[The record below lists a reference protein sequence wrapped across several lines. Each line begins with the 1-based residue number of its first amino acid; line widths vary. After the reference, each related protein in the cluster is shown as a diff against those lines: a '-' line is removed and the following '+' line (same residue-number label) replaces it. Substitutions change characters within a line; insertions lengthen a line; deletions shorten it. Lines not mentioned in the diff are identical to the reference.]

1 MIIWTIKAK
10 VMVFIL
16 TVCVSV
22 SCVTGFISYTSSKNA
37 LQDLALTK
45 LTAVRSAKSSEL
57 NIYLRNV
64 KAEIQT
70 LSENRMTIE
79 AMREF
84 NTAFK
89 TSSRHLGDLGGYE
102 MLNETGGLLSDYY
115 LKDFIPGLE
124 NGTRRSYEVER
135 FLPTTPETVY
145 LQHLYIAAN
154 PSPLGQ
160 KVELVDPGDASEYSQ
175 IHKKY
180 HEVLESYRKKFEFYD
195 IFLVDSETSDI
206 VYSVFKEADFATNLS
221 SGPFREANIAKAF
234 HSANAFEVSDGVVF
248 TDFNYYEPSYGS
260 PEAFIASPIFDGGKR
275 IGVLIFQLSV
285 KKINAIMTGDGN
297 WQEDG
302 LGVSG
307 ETYLVA
313 PDFHMRSVSR
323 FLTEDPVGYFDALKK
338 LGYQNNK
345 LEEMKN
351 FNTSILLQEVR
362 TNASVQALKGITGT
376 DVIEDYRGD
385 SVLSSYEPVRFGDH
399 TWALISEIDTAEA
412 FAPVVTLGWAL
423 GFSSVLIA
431 TVLVAVSTV
440 GAERI
445 AAPIKTLA
453 DATDRLGK
461 GDRDLELPVTS
472 QDELGHLTQNFNEMV
487 VNLRTQRRV
496 IEQQNSENA
505 KLLLNILP
513 EPIAERL
520 KSGESQIAD
529 AFPSASVIFTDLVG
543 FTTWSQGRPPMEVL
557 SMLDELFGS
566 FDEFATTLGVEKIK
580 TIGDAYMAVCGLPTP
595 NEDHAKVMAKLALG
609 VLQRLDEFNERK
621 GTNLKMRVGLHCG
634 PVVAGVIGTSK
645 FIYDLW
651 GESVNMAS
659 RMESTGVPNEIQ
671 ISQAFYDALEGEYAT
686 VLRGEIEV
694 KGAGKMQTYLLQRP
708 VEAVA

>member
-1 MIIWTIKAK
+1 MITWNIKAK
-10 VMVFIL
+10 VMVFIF
-16 TVCVSV
+16 TVCVAV
-22 SCVTGFISYTSSKNA
+22 SCVTGLISYISSKNA
-37 LQDLALTK
+37 LQELALTK
-45 LTAVRSAKSSEL
+45 LTAVRSAKSSEM
-57 NIYLRNV
+57 NIYLQNV

-79 AMREF
+79 AMRDF
-84 NTAFK
+84 KNTFE
-89 TSSRHLGDLGGYE
+89 TSSLHLSDLGGLE
-102 MLNETGGLLSDYY
+102 TLKKTGGLLNDYY
-115 LKDFIPGLE
+115 LKDFIPALE
-124 NGTRRSYEVER
+124 KRTRRSYEAKL
-135 FLPTTPETVY
+135 FLPTTPQAVY

-160 KVELVDPGDASEYSQ
+160 KVKLVDPGDASEYSRV
-175 IHKKY
+175 HKKY
-180 HEVLESYRKKFEFYD
+180 HKILESYRKKFEFYD
-195 IFLVDSETSDI
+195 IFLVDSETNDI

-234 HSANAFEVSDGVVF
+234 NSANVLEDPNGVAF
-248 TDFNYYEPSYGS
+248 TDFQYYEPSYGS
-260 PEAFIASPIFDGGKR
+260 PEAFIASPIFDGEKR

-285 KKINAIMTGDGN
+285 EKINAIMTGGGS

-302 LGVSG
+302 LGLSG

-323 FLTEDPVGYFDALKK
+323 FLTEDPPGYFDALRK
-338 LGYQNNK
+338 LGYQNEK
-345 LEEMKN
+345 IEDMRN
-351 FNTSILLQEVR
+351 FGTSILLQEVR
-362 TNASVQALKGITGT
+362 TNASIQALEGITGT
-376 DVIEDYRGD
+376 DVIEDYRGV
-385 SVLSSYEPVRFGDH
+385 SVLSSYEPIRFGDH

-412 FAPVVTLGWAL
+412 FAPVVALGWAL
-423 GFSSVLIA
+423 GLSSVLIA
-431 TVLVAVSTV
+431 MVLVAVSAV

-445 AAPIKTLA
+445 TAPIKTLA

-487 VNLRTQRRV
+487 VNLRTQRQV
-496 IEQQNSENA
+496 IEQKNSENA

-543 FTTWSQGRPPMEVL
+543 FTAWSQGRPPMEVL

-566 FDEFATTLGVEKIK
+566 FDEFATTLEVEKIK

-595 NEDHAKVMAKLALG
+595 NEDHARVMASLALG
-609 VLQRLDEFNERK
+609 VLQRLDDFNQRK

-651 GESVNMAS
+651 GETVNMAS
-659 RMESTGVPNEIQ
+659 RMESTGLPNEIQ
-671 ISQAFYDALEGEYAT
+671 ISQAFYDALEGAYET

-694 KGAGKMQTYLLQRP
+694 KGAGKMKTYLLQHP
-708 VEAVA
+708 VDDVV